1 MNPHDSE
8 YVSASTGDSSYAIAF
23 LFAGQRD
30 AAAAQLAFA
39 FDHMLGDFNI
49 WTETNPRVPTPGNF
63 YVNLPP
69 LFLGHF
75 SPIFPRLFPM
85 FSPFSPSFPQDSGN
99 RHQDPEERSVT
110 VERRRDKPPKL
121 T

>member
-8 YVSASTGDSSYAIAF
+8 CASASTGDSSYAIAF

-63 YVNLPP
+63 
-69 LFLGHF
+69 
-75 SPIFPRLFPM
+75 
-85 FSPFSPSFPQDSGN
+85 
-99 RHQDPEERSVT
+99 
-110 VERRRDKPPKL
+110 
-121 T
+121 